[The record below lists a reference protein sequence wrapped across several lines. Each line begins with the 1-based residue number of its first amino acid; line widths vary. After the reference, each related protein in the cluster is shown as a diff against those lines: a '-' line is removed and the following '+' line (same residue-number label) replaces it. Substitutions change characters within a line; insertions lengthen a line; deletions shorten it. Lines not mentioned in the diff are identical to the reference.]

1 MLLTGLLRARV
12 ECDVRVRDV
21 SHVDVPDSNRIGCA
35 SFELPAD
42 AILATML
49 ESIRK
54 GGLPLEVLGE
64 TRPQLDL
71 TSGRVPPT
79 ARLFV
84 TGGGPASARKPYPRP

>member
-64 TRPQLDL
+64 TRPQLDD
-71 TSGRVPPT
+71 SAIVRYGRR
-79 ARLFV
+79 ARFRSEALPKALINA
-84 TGGGPASARKPYPRP
+84 GRN